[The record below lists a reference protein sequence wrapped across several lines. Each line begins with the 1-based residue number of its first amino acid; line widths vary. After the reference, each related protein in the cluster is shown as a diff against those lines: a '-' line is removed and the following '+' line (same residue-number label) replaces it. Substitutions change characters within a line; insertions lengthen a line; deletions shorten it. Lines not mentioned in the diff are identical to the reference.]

1 MHANMSQERLQTEI
15 SWKIGVE
22 NWRGPDRAQN
32 EDTHFVQA
40 CAVEVHLEIAQ
51 DQFNKEF

>member
-1 MHANMSQERLQTEI
+1 MSQERLQTEI

-51 DQFNKEF
+51 DQLNKEF